1 MHGNKD
7 EILRLYWIFVIT
19 QEIAP
24 HSGANNCRVA
34 AAERSARVSLS
45 LVNGSQK
52 QYKHLKKNLHKMPEI
67 ASLLVVTYSS
77 YIIPLLSNR
86 ACMLE

>member
-1 MHGNKD
+1 MHGDKD

-45 LVNGSQK
+45 LVNGS
-52 QYKHLKKNLHKMPEI
+52 
-67 ASLLVVTYSS
+67 
-77 YIIPLLSNR
+77 
-86 ACMLE
+86 